1 MQLEQPPPDL
11 AIPEATPF
19 DHLRPSLW
27 RASKVAH
34 ITLVSLG
41 TIMLLPAGLVMFG
54 LIQFFIYFGGMSAGG
69 FGGMGSE
76 EMLAMGSAV
85 VSSSFG
91 VLAWSA
97 LSMLFFKRNDARWQ
111 RICWAICG
119 VFGTIASPCILGWIA
134 WISSEGAGVDESWL
148 FLIFWSMFGVALA
161 SAIVGFR
168 YSASAHRALQHP
180 PTEEDRSLI
189 G

>member
-1 MQLEQPPPDL
+1 
-11 AIPEATPF
+11 
-19 DHLRPSLW
+19 
-27 RASKVAH
+27 
-34 ITLVSLG
+34 
-41 TIMLLPAGLVMFG
+41 
-54 LIQFFIYFGGMSAGG
+54 
-69 FGGMGSE
+69 MGSE
-76 EMLAMGSAV
+76 EMLAVGSAV

-119 VFGTIASPCILGWIA
+119 VFGVIASPCILGWIA
-134 WISSEGAGVDESWL
+134 WISSEGAGSGESWI